1 MASASWRD
9 RWRMLGERTG
19 SALLQ
24 RGLLP
29 ARTARPHERTLVLF
43 YNTMFGAAIAPP
55 AQGLPHGFELTTD
68 LRRFGEARAVVFHI
82 PSLGRI
88 ERLRKPAHQLW
99 VAWWMECEQHFP
111 PLNDPEFMGR
121 FDLTMSHRLDAD
133 VPMPYLG
140 ALDESQLRAPPRP
153 KRGLAALF
161 MSGDRETSGRTAYA
175 AELMRHMDVHSYGR
189 VLRNRRLD
197 EDRGRQTK
205 LDTVSRYRFTLAFEN
220 AIAEDYVTE
229 KLYDPLLA
237 GSVPVYLGAPNV
249 ERLAPSPESYIDVRD
264 YASPGELADRLLAL
278 ASNEAAYDRHL
289 AWKGRPFAP
298 GFQALLDGQRTD
310 AIVRLCAALRERL

>member
-1 MASASWRD
+1 
-9 RWRMLGERTG
+9 MLGERVG
-19 SALLQ
+19 SAILQ

-29 ARTARPHERTLVLF
+29 ARTALSGKRALVLF
-43 YNTMFGAAIAPP
+43 YNTMFGAAIPPP
-55 AQGLPHGFELTTD
+55 APALPDGFELTTD

-133 VPMPYLG
+133 VPVPYLG

-175 AELMRHMDVHSYGR
+175 AELMRHMEVHSYGR
-189 VLRNRRLD
+189 VLRNRSLD
-197 EDRGRQTK
+197 RDRGRETK
-205 LDTVSRYRFTLAFEN
+205 LETVSRYRFTLAFEN

-237 GSVPVYLGAPNV
+237 GSVPVYLGARNV
-249 ERLAPSPESYIDVRD
+249 ERLAPSPDSFIDVRD
-264 YASPGELADRLLAL
+264 YGGPEELAHRLLAL
-278 ASNEAAYDRHL
+278 ASDEAAYDRHL
-289 AWKGRPFAP
+289 AWKGRPFQP
-298 GFQALLDGQRTD
+298 NFQTMLEESRTD
-310 AIVRLCAALRERL
+310 AIVRLCAVIRERA